1 MSRLCHEICCIM
13 TAEEYYRQGN
23 DFRRRGDFKEAMEAY
38 MKAVSIDPESPAA
51 TAKQMLEDQYS
62 FFSKDYYN
70 P

>member
-1 MSRLCHEICCIM
+1 M